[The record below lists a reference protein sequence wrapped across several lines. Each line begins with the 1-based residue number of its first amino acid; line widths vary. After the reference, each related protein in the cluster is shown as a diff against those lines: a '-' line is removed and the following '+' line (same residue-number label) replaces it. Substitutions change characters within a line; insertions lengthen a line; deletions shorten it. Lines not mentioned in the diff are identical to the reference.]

1 MKRHPA
7 RYLII
12 KGRQRF
18 MKSKNLD
25 SYKLYINR
33 ELSWLKFNERVLKQG
48 IRKDNPL
55 AERLKFLAI
64 VSSNLDEFFMIRVAG
79 LMQQKSAGLRK
90 RGISGLTPNQ
100 QLKMISASVHDL
112 VAKQSEAIQAA
123 LTEISDHGVS
133 LLRQNQWSHEQRAF
147 IRTYF
152 QNEILPVLTPLAM
165 NNLAPPPIL
174 PGRQLNVAIM
184 VVAKGPHRTSEKQIV
199 VVPVP
204 HLLPRFIRIPGKRDF
219 SLVLVEDVI
228 ADNVEFLCPAS
239 HITGVSY
246 FRITRDA
253 DVSIQEDEAADLLE
267 TIEQALIERRR
278 RSAIRLEMSD
288 GTDTYQKNWL
298 IEWLGLS
305 ADDIYEI
312 TPLLDATC
320 LHQLTTMGPIANL
333 KLPDWPPQQPM
344 DLLNNENLWQ
354 TLREKDVLLFH
365 PYESFEPVVEL
376 VQTAADDPDVIAIK
390 LTLYRT
396 RSDSPIV
403 KALEKAAKNGKEV
416 TVLVELKARFD
427 EAQNVNWAK
436 QLEDAGCHVIY
447 GIANLKTHA
456 KALLIVRREE
466 TRIRRYIHLATGNY
480 NDKTAKIYSDIGLF
494 TCDNSIALD
503 VTAFFNLLTGIS
515 ETVGWRELTIA
526 PTDMKQKFLDLIERE
541 IQASSADKPGLIMAK
556 TNSLQD
562 KVICQAL
569 FRASQAGVKI
579 MLNIRGICC
588 LRPGI
593 KGVSEN
599 IEVCS
604 IVDRY
609 LEHARIFYF
618 RNGGHEEVYLSS
630 ADWMQR
636 NLDRRLELLFP
647 IKDGRLKKR
656 LIDILTTYF
665 LDNIQSEVLN
675 PDSHY
680 TPKEKKGK
688 KIRAQES
695 FYNVICEAVKN
706 NQHASLR
713 FRPMKSRP

>member
-1 MKRHPA
+1 
-7 RYLII
+7 
-12 KGRQRF
+12 
-18 MKSKNLD
+18 MKSKNLN

-64 VSSNLDEFFMIRVAG
+64 VSSNLDEFFMIRIAG
-79 LMQQKSAGLRK
+79 LMQQRSAGLRK
-90 RGISGLTPNQ
+90 RGINGLTPNQ
-100 QLKMISASVHDL
+100 QLKKISASVHDL
-112 VAKQSEAIQAA
+112 VAQQNGAIKAA
-123 LTEISDHGVS
+123 LNEISDHGVT
-133 LLRQNQWSHEQRAF
+133 LHRQSQWSHEQRTF
-147 IRTYF
+147 LTTYF
-152 QNEILPVLTPLAM
+152 QNEIMPVLTPLAM
-165 NNLAPPPIL
+165 SNLDPPPIL
-174 PGRQLNVAIM
+174 PGRQLNVAIT
-184 VVAKGPHRTSEKQIV
+184 VVAKGPESPSGKQII

-204 HLLPRFIRIPGKRDF
+204 HLLPRFIRIPDKKEF
-219 SLVLVEDVI
+219 SLVLLEDVI
-228 ADNVEFLCPAS
+228 ADNVELLCPAS
-239 HITGVSY
+239 HITGVGY

-267 TIEQALIERRR
+267 TIEQAIIERRR
-278 RSAIRLEMSD
+278 RSAIRLEISET
-288 GTDTYQKNWL
+288 TDAFQRKWL
-298 IEWLGLS
+298 IDWLGLHVE
-305 ADDIYEI
+305 DVYDIS
-312 TPLLDATC
+312 PLIDATC
-320 LHQLTTMGPIANL
+320 LHQLTSMGPLASL
-333 KLPDWPPQQPM
+333 KLPDWPPQQPI
-344 DLLNNENLWQ
+344 DLLDSEDLWQ
-354 TLREKDVLLFH
+354 TIREKDVLLFH
-365 PYESFEPVVEL
+365 PYESFEPVVKL
-376 VQTAADDPDVIAIK
+376 MQAASEDPDVIAIK
-390 LTLYRT
+390 QTLYRT
-396 RSDSPIV
+396 SSGSPIV
-403 KALEKAAKNGKEV
+403 KALEKAAQNGKEV

-480 NDKTAKIYSDIGLF
+480 NDKTAKLYSDMGLF
-494 TCDNSIALD
+494 TCNNSIALD

-541 IQASSADKPGLIMAK
+541 IQANSADKPGLIMAK

-562 KVICQAL
+562 PVICRAL
-569 FRASQAGVKI
+569 YRASQAGVKV

-593 KGVSEN
+593 KGVSDH

-604 IVDRY
+604 IVGRY

-630 ADWMQR
+630 ADWMRR

-656 LIDILTTYF
+656 LIDILGIYF
-665 LDNIQSEVLN
+665 KDNTQSEILTS
-675 PDSHY
+675 DGGY
-680 TPKEKKGK
+680 TPKKQKKGK
-688 KIRAQES
+688 IIRAQES

-706 NQHASLR
+706 KNQSSLR

>member
-1 MKRHPA
+1 
-7 RYLII
+7 
-12 KGRQRF
+12 

-90 RGISGLTPNQ
+90 RGINGLTPNQ
-100 QLKMISASVHDL
+100 QLKRISASVHDL
-112 VAKQSEAIQAA
+112 VAQQSEAIQTA
-123 LTEISDHGVS
+123 LTEVSNEGVN
-133 LLRQNQWSHEQRAF
+133 LLRQNLWSHEQRAF

-152 QNEILPVLTPLAM
+152 QNEILPILTPLAM
-165 NNLAPPPIL
+165 NNLDPLPVL
-174 PGRQLNVAIM
+174 PGRQLNVVIT
-184 VVAKGPHRTSEKQIV
+184 VVAKGPSSPSEKQIV

-204 HLLPRFIRIPGKRDF
+204 HLLPRFIRIPDRKDF
-219 SLVLVEDVI
+219 SLVLLEDVI
-228 ADNVEFLCPAS
+228 ADNTEFLCPAS
-239 HITGVSY
+239 HISGVGY

-253 DVSIQEDEAADLLE
+253 DVGIQEDEAADLLE
-267 TIEQALIERRR
+267 TIEKALIERRR
-278 RSAIRLEMSD
+278 RSAIRLEISD
-288 GTDTYQKNWL
+288 TADTFQKKWL
-298 IEWLGLS
+298 TEWLSLS
-305 ADDIYEI
+305 TDDVYEI
-312 TPLLDATC
+312 SPLLDATC
-320 LHQLTTMGPIANL
+320 LHQLTTIGPIANL
-333 KLPDWPPQQPM
+333 KLPDWPPQQPI
-344 DLLNNENLWQ
+344 DLLNSENLWQ
-354 TLREKDVLLFH
+354 TIREKDVLLFH
-365 PYESFEPVVEL
+365 PYESFEPVVKL
-376 VQTAADDPDVIAIK
+376 IQTSADDPSVIAIK
-390 LTLYRT
+390 QTLYRT
-396 RSDSPIV
+396 SSDSPIV

-436 QLEDAGCHVIY
+436 QLEDADCHVIY

-456 KALLIVRREE
+456 KALLIVRRED

-480 NDKTAKIYSDIGLF
+480 NDKTAKLYSDIGLF

-526 PTDMKQKFLDLIERE
+526 PTDMKQKFLDLIDRE
-541 IQASSADKPGLIMAK
+541 IQTNSADKPGLIMAK

-562 KVICQAL
+562 MVICKAL
-569 FRASQAGVKI
+569 FRASQAGVKV

-593 KGVSEN
+593 KGVSDN

-647 IKDGRLKKR
+647 IKNGRLKKR

-665 LDNIQSEVLN
+665 MDNTQSEILTS
-675 PDSHY
+675 DGSY
-680 TPKEKKGK
+680 IPKDKKGK

-706 NQHASLR
+706 NEQSSLR
-713 FRPMKSRP
+713 FRPMKSKP

>member
-1 MKRHPA
+1 
-7 RYLII
+7 
-12 KGRQRF
+12 

-79 LMQQKSAGLRK
+79 LMQQKSAGLRR
-90 RGISGLTPNQ
+90 RGINGLTPNQ
-100 QLKMISASVHDL
+100 QLKRISASVHDL
-112 VAKQSEAIQAA
+112 VAQQNEAIQDA
-123 LTEISDHGVS
+123 LTEISDHGVM
-133 LLRQNQWSHEQRAF
+133 LLRQSQWSHEQRAF
-147 IRTYF
+147 IRTHF

-165 NNLAPPPIL
+165 NNLDPPPIL
-174 PGRQLNVAIM
+174 PGRQLNVAIT
-184 VVAKGPHRTSEKQIV
+184 VVAKGPKGESEKQIV

-204 HLLPRFIRIPGKRDF
+204 HLLPRFMRIPDTKEF
-219 SLVLVEDVI
+219 SLVLLEDVI
-228 ADNVEFLCPAS
+228 ADNVELLCPAS
-239 HITGVSY
+239 HITGVGY

-253 DVSIQEDEAADLLE
+253 DVSLQEDEAADLLE

-278 RSAIRLEMSD
+278 RSAIRLEISD
-288 GTDTYQKNWL
+288 TIDTFQKKWL
-298 IEWLGLS
+298 TEWSRLG
-305 ADDIYEI
+305 ADDVYDI

-320 LHQLTTMGPIANL
+320 LHQLTMIGPIANL
-333 KLPDWPPQQPM
+333 KLPDWPPQQPI
-344 DLLNNENLWQ
+344 DLLNSENLWQ
-354 TLREKDVLLFH
+354 TIREKDVLLFH
-365 PYESFEPVVEL
+365 PYESFEPVVKL
-376 VQTAADDPDVIAIK
+376 VQAAADDPGVIAIK
-390 LTLYRT
+390 QTLYRT
-396 RSDSPIV
+396 SSDSPIV
-403 KALEKAAKNGKEV
+403 KALQKAAKNGKEV

-456 KALLIVRREE
+456 KALLLIRREE

-480 NDKTAKIYSDIGLF
+480 NDKTARLYSDIGLF
-494 TCDNSIALD
+494 TCDNAIALD
-503 VTAFFNLLTGIS
+503 VTAFFNLLTGTS

-526 PTDMKQKFLDLIERE
+526 PTDMKQKFLDLIDRE
-541 IQASSADKPGLIMAK
+541 IQTSSADKPGLIMAK

-562 KVICQAL
+562 KVICRAL
-569 FRASQAGVKI
+569 FRASQAGVKV

-593 KGVSEN
+593 KGVSDH

-630 ADWMQR
+630 ADWMRR

-656 LIDILTTYF
+656 LIDILSTYF
-665 LDNIQSEVLN
+665 MDNTQSEILH
-675 PDSHY
+675 PDGHY

-688 KIRAQES
+688 KIQAQES
-695 FYNVICEAVKN
+695 FYNVICEAVRN
-706 NQHASLR
+706 NEHSSLR

>member
-1 MKRHPA
+1 MKN
-7 RYLII
+7 
-12 KGRQRF
+12 
-18 MKSKNLD
+18 KNLD
-25 SYKLYINR
+25 SYNLYINR

-48 IRKDNPL
+48 IRKDIPL

-90 RGISGLTPNQ
+90 RDMSGLTPNQ
-100 QLKMISASVHDL
+100 QLRKISLSVHEMI
-112 VAKQSEAIQAA
+112 AKQNEAIKAA
-123 LTEISDHGVS
+123 LDEMSDHKVF
-133 LLRQNQWSHEQRAF
+133 LLRPNQWSQQQRAF

-152 QNEILPVLTPLAM
+152 QSEILPVLTPLAM
-165 NNLAPPPIL
+165 NNLNPPPIL
-174 PGRQLNVAIM
+174 PGRQLNVAIT
-184 VVAKGPHRTSEKQIV
+184 VVAQGLNNKSEKLIV

-204 HLLPRFIRIPGKRDF
+204 HLLQRFIRMPNRKDL
-219 SLVLVEDVI
+219 SLVLLEDVI
-228 ADNVEFLCPAS
+228 ADNVELLCPSS
-239 HITGVSY
+239 HITSVSY

-267 TIEQALIERRR
+267 TIEQAIIERRR
-278 RSAIRLEMSD
+278 RSAIRLEISD
-288 GTDTYQKNWL
+288 TADAFQKKWL
-298 IEWLGLS
+298 TEWLRLHRN
-305 ADDIYEI
+305 DVYEI
-312 TPLLDATC
+312 TPILDATC
-320 LHQLTTMGPIANL
+320 LHQLTKTGSIANL
-333 KLPDWPPQQPM
+333 KLPDWPPQQPV
-344 DLLNNENLWQ
+344 DLFNSENLWQ
-354 TLREKDVLLFH
+354 TIREKDVLLFH
-365 PYESFEPVVEL
+365 PYESFEPVVDL
-376 VQTAADDPDVIAIK
+376 VKTAAEDPDVIAIK
-390 LTLYRT
+390 QTLYRT
-396 RSDSPIV
+396 SSDSPII
-403 KALEKAAKNGKEV
+403 KALAKAAQNGKEI

-456 KALLIVRREE
+456 KALLIIRREE
-466 TRIRRYIHLATGNY
+466 TRIRRYVHLATGNY
-480 NDKTAKIYSDIGLF
+480 NDKTAKLYSDIGLF
-494 TCDNSIALD
+494 TCSKSIALD

-526 PTDMKQKFLDLIERE
+526 PTDMKQRFLDLIARE

-562 KVICQAL
+562 TVVCQAL
-569 FRASQAGVKI
+569 YRASRAGVKVL
-579 MLNIRGICC
+579 LNVRGICC
-588 LRPGI
+588 LKPGI
-593 KGVSEN
+593 NGVSDN

-630 ADWMQR
+630 ADWMRR

-656 LIDILTTYF
+656 LIDILKIYF
-665 LDNIQSEVLN
+665 MDNTQSEILK
-675 PDSHY
+675 PDGSY
-680 TPKEKKGK
+680 IPKVKKGK

-695 FYNVICEAVKN
+695 FHNVICEAVKN
-706 NQHASLR
+706 NQQSSLR

>member
-1 MKRHPA
+1 
-7 RYLII
+7 
-12 KGRQRF
+12 

-25 SYKLYINR
+25 AYKLYINR
-33 ELSWLKFNERVLKQG
+33 ELSWLKFNERDLKQG
-48 IRKDNPL
+48 IRKDIPL

-79 LMQQKSAGLRK
+79 LMQQKSADLRK
-90 RGISGLTPNQ
+90 RDISGLTPNQ
-100 QLKMISASVHDL
+100 QLKKISLSVHEM
-112 VAKQSEAIQAA
+112 VAKQNEAIETTFA
-123 LTEISDHGVS
+123 EMSDHGVC
-133 LLRQNQWSHEQRAF
+133 LLKQSQWNQQQRTF

-152 QNEILPVLTPLAM
+152 QNEIMPVLTPFAM
-165 NNLAPPPIL
+165 NNLNPPPIL
-174 PGRQLNVAIM
+174 PGRQLNVAIT
-184 VVAKGPHRTSEKQIV
+184 VVAQGLSYKSEKQIV

-204 HLLPRFIRIPGKRDF
+204 NLLQRFIRMPNRQKML
-219 SLVLVEDVI
+219 LVLLEDVI
-228 ADNVEFLCPAS
+228 ADNVELLCPAS
-239 HITGVSY
+239 HITGVGY

-267 TIEQALIERRR
+267 TIEQAIIERRR
-278 RSAIRLEMSD
+278 RSAIRLEISST
-288 GTDTYQKNWL
+288 TDSFQKNWL
-298 IEWLGLS
+298 TEWLGLHV
-305 ADDIYEI
+305 DEVYEI

-333 KLPDWPPQQPM
+333 KFPDWPPQQPL

-354 TLREKDVLLFH
+354 TIREKDVLLFH
-365 PYESFEPVVEL
+365 PYESFEPVVDL
-376 VQTAADDPDVIAIK
+376 VKAAAEDPGVIAIK
-390 LTLYRT
+390 QTLYRT
-396 RSDSPIV
+396 SSDSPII
-403 KALEKAAKNGKEV
+403 KALAKAAQNGKEV

-456 KALLIVRREE
+456 KALLITRREE
-466 TRIRRYIHLATGNY
+466 TRIRRYVHLATGNY
-480 NDKTAKIYSDIGLF
+480 NDKTAKLYSDIGLF
-494 TCDNSIALD
+494 TCDNTIALD

-515 ETVGWRELTIA
+515 ETVGWRELIIA
-526 PTDMKQKFLDLIERE
+526 PTDMKQRFVNLIERE
-541 IQASSADKPGLIMAK
+541 IQASSTDKPGLIMAK

-569 FRASQAGVKI
+569 YRASQAGVKVL
-579 MLNIRGICC
+579 LNIRGICC

-593 KGVSEN
+593 EGVSDH

-618 RNGGHEEVYLSS
+618 RNGGHDEVYLSS
-630 ADWMQR
+630 ADWMRR

-647 IKDGRLKKR
+647 IKDEKLKKR
-656 LIDILTTYF
+656 LIDILKIYF
-665 LDNIQSEVLN
+665 MDNTQSEILLSDGN
-675 PDSHY
+675 Y
-680 TPKEKKGK
+680 IPKEKKGK

-695 FYNVICEAVKN
+695 FYNVIFEAVMN
-706 NQHASLR
+706 NRKSLLR
-713 FRPMKSRP
+713 FRPMTSRPQEGT

>member
-1 MKRHPA
+1 
-7 RYLII
+7 
-12 KGRQRF
+12 

-90 RGISGLTPNQ
+90 RGINGLTPNQ
-100 QLKMISASVHDL
+100 QLKMISASVHEL
-112 VAKQSEAIQAA
+112 VSKQNEAIQAA
-123 LTEISDHGVS
+123 LTEMFKHGVS
-133 LLRQNQWSHEQRAF
+133 LLRQNQWSQEQRVF
-147 IRTYF
+147 IRNYF

-165 NNLAPPPIL
+165 NNLDPPPIL
-174 PGRQLNVAIM
+174 PGRQLNVAIT
-184 VVAKGPHRTSEKQIV
+184 VVVKGLNSTSEKQIV

-204 HLLPRFIRIPGKRDF
+204 HLLPRFIRIPDLKDF
-219 SLVLVEDVI
+219 SLVLLEDVI

-267 TIEQALIERRR
+267 TIEQAIIERRR
-278 RSAIRLEMSD
+278 RSAIRLEISETAD
-288 GTDTYQKNWL
+288 AFQKKWL
-298 IEWLGLS
+298 TEWLKLS
-305 ADDIYEI
+305 ANDVYDI

-320 LHQLTTMGPIANL
+320 LYQLTTMGPIANM
-333 KLPDWPPQQPM
+333 KLPDWPPQQPI
-344 DLLNNENLWQ
+344 DLLNSENIWQ
-354 TLREKDVLLFH
+354 SIREKDVLLFH
-365 PYESFEPVVEL
+365 PYESFEPVVNL
-376 VQTAADDPDVIAIK
+376 IQSAADDPDVIAIK
-390 LTLYRT
+390 QTLYRT
-396 RSDSPIV
+396 SSDSPIV
-403 KALEKAAKNGKEV
+403 KALEKAAKNGKEA

-480 NDKTAKIYSDIGLF
+480 NDKTAKLYSDIGLF

-503 VTAFFNLLTGIS
+503 VTAFFNLLTGMS

-526 PTDMKQKFLDLIERE
+526 PTDMKQKFLNLIERE

-569 FRASQAGVKI
+569 FRASQAGVKV

-593 KGVSEN
+593 NGVSDN

-630 ADWMQR
+630 ADWMRR

-656 LIDILTTYF
+656 LIDVLTIYF
-665 LDNIQSEVLN
+665 MDNTRSEILN
-675 PDSHY
+675 PDGYY

-695 FYNVICEAVKN
+695 LYNVICEAVKN
-706 NQHASLR
+706 NQQSSLR

>member
-1 MKRHPA
+1 
-7 RYLII
+7 
-12 KGRQRF
+12 

-25 SYKLYINR
+25 SYKLHINR

-90 RGISGLTPNQ
+90 RGMNGLTPNQ
-100 QLKMISASVHDL
+100 QLKRISASVHNL
-112 VAKQSEAIQAA
+112 VAQQSEAIQCA
-123 LTEISDHGVS
+123 LTEISDHGVT
-133 LLRQNQWSHEQRAF
+133 LLRQSQWSHEQRTF

-165 NNLAPPPIL
+165 DNLDPPPIL
-174 PGRQLNVAIM
+174 PGRQLNVAIT
-184 VVAKGPHRTSEKQIV
+184 VVAKGPNSSAEKQIV

-204 HLLPRFIRIPGKRDF
+204 HLLPRFIRIPDKKEF
-219 SLVLVEDVI
+219 SLVLLEDVI

-239 HITGVSY
+239 HITGIGC

-278 RSAIRLEMSD
+278 RSAIRLEISD
-288 GTDTYQKNWL
+288 TVDTFQKSWL
-298 IEWLGLS
+298 TEWSGLG
-305 ADDIYEI
+305 ADDVYEI

-320 LHQLTTMGPIANL
+320 LHQLTTIGPIANL
-333 KLPDWPPQQPM
+333 KLPDWPPQQPI
-344 DLLNNENLWQ
+344 DLLNSENLWQ
-354 TLREKDVLLFH
+354 TIREKDVLLFH
-365 PYESFEPVVEL
+365 PYESFEPVVKL
-376 VQTAADDPDVIAIK
+376 IQAAADDPGVIAIK
-390 LTLYRT
+390 QTLYRT
-396 RSDSPIV
+396 SSDSPIV

-480 NDKTAKIYSDIGLF
+480 NDKTAKLYSDIGLL

-503 VTAFFNLLTGIS
+503 VTAFFNLLTGTS

-526 PTDMKQKFLDLIERE
+526 PTDMKQKFLDLVDRE
-541 IQASSADKPGLIMAK
+541 IQTSSADKPGLIMAK

-562 KVICQAL
+562 MALCQAL

-593 KGVSEN
+593 KGVSDN

-630 ADWMQR
+630 ADWMRR

-647 IKDGRLKKR
+647 IKDERLKKR
-656 LIDILTTYF
+656 LIDILNIYF
-665 LDNIQSEVLN
+665 LDNAHSEALN
-675 PDSHY
+675 SDGDY
-680 TPKEKKGK
+680 TPRVKRGK

-695 FYNVICEAVKN
+695 FYNVICDAVN
-706 NQHASLR
+706 NNRQSSLR
-713 FRPMKSRP
+713 FIPMKSRP